1 MIPLVNKEEPPRPPA
16 EHPETVQLQTV
27 TVESEKTK
35 DIDESEPKIQP
46 TDEVNGKYWHPEKSE
61 IRLPGE
67 VGEEK

>member
-46 TDEVNGKYWHPEKSE
+46 TDEVNGKY
-61 IRLPGE
+61 
-67 VGEEK
+67 